1 MFDLFRSRD
10 KAVRIL
16 LGALLVMVAISMLT
30 YLVPNYSSGSSTT
43 DTVLAEVGK
52 DVITLNDAQRLV
64 QTTVRNRQL
73 PPEILPNYIPQM
85 VDQLV
90 TERAMAYQAERL
102 GFQVSDADLVE
113 TIKQLVPSLFPAG
126 QFVGAS
132 AYAGM
137 LAQQNMTIDQ
147 FESDIRR
154 QVLITRLRDVAV
166 EGSIV
171 TPLEIEQAFRKKN
184 QKIKIEYVKLTSDKY
199 KNEVQPS
206 AEEMQAFFKTNAAR
220 YQEPDCGS
228 GQTGTVRCPH
238 RFRPAAAVPPESG
251 FVPDQ
256 GTREGSAYSGDDAG
270 QAAGR
275 RAEA

>member
-113 TIKQLVPSLFPAG
+113 TIKQLVPSLFPGG

-137 LAQQNMTIDQ
+137 LAQQNMTIEQ

-184 QKIKIEYVKLTSDKY
+184 QKIKIEYV
-199 KNEVQPS
+199 
-206 AEEMQAFFKTNAAR
+206 
-220 YQEPDCGS
+220 
-228 GQTGTVRCPH
+228 
-238 RFRPAAAVPPESG
+238 
-251 FVPDQ
+251 
-256 GTREGSAYSGDDAG
+256 
-270 QAAGR
+270 
-275 RAEA
+275 